1 MKKNIKILKKKL
13 KNFDPKLKEECGV
26 FGVSNAK
33 DASALTALG
42 LHALQHRGQEGC
54 GIVTFDGEKYYSEKR
69 FGLVGDNFSK
79 EKVLKNLKGNYAIGH
94 NRYSTTGEN
103 TLRNIQPF
111 FADTNAGGIGVAHNG
126 NLTNSISLRNKLVED
141 GAIFY
146 TTSDTETIVQL
157 IAKSKRPKTIDKV
170 VDAIFQIQGGYALV
184 MLTQHS
190 LIGVRD
196 PYGIRP
202 LVIGKLGNSYVLA
215 SETCALDIIGAK
227 FVRDVEN
234 GEIVLIENDKLTSVK
249 PFPPK
254 KVRPCVFEYIYFARP
269 DSILDNKTAYEH
281 RKNIGIELAKENDI
295 DAVLAG
301 IKSGIDITSTYYEG
315 TPPIQWALLYESFQ
329 TLDILL
335 ESGASLNQRA
345 LDGSNVYHVCSMKTL
360 DLIDE
365 TSIDIDARNLLG
377 ITPLHKYCYLGD
389 EPEIVKSLILRGANP
404 HAKCPYGREAMESM
418 AAGNTEP
425 EFMDLPD
432 GIFEPISQHVGFS
445 AMHFAA
451 SCYGPMYPE
460 DFNTILNILLENGLD
475 INEQDQYGQTPFM
488 LAGKTNF
495 DSDVPATLLQN
506 GANLEMQD
514 NYGNTVLHL
523 LCAKEFYVNLGDRK
537 DYINYKI
544 EKFNHFLS
552 SVKDLHK
559 IIHVEND
566 MGLTPLD
573 CLCKNPEPGSVVFI
587 KPLIEA
593 GANPFH
599 QNKFGKS
606 SWDLMLNLPHFRN
619 SQTFWE
625 INQKRYTQ

>member
-1 MKKNIKILKKKL
+1 MKKHIKILKKKL
-13 KNFDPKLKEECGV
+13 KNFDPKLKEECGI

-33 DASALTALG
+33 DASALAALG

-69 FGLVGDNFSK
+69 FGLVGDNFNK

-227 FVRDVEN
+227 FLRDVEN
-234 GEIVLIENDKLTSVK
+234 GEIVLIENDELTSIK

-269 DSILDNKTAYEH
+269 DSIIDNKTAYEH
-281 RKNIGIELAKENDI
+281 RKSIGIELAKENNI
-295 DAVLAG
+295 DADIVVPVPDSGNAAALGFAQYLKMNYEHGLIRNHYVGRTFIEPSQKIRSLGVKLKLNANQTTIKDKKIILIDDSLVRGTTSHKIVKMLYDAGAKEVHVKIACPEIRYPDFYGVDTPTKKELLAANKNNDEICEYIG
-301 IKSGIDITSTYYEG
+301 AKSLKFLS
-315 TPPIQWALLYESFQ
+315 
-329 TLDILL
+329 
-335 ESGASLNQRA
+335 
-345 LDGSNVYHVCSMKTL
+345 LDGLYKAIGFDKRNETYPQLTDHYFTGDYPVKP
-360 DLIDE
+360 IDE
-365 TSIDIDARNLLG
+365 
-377 ITPLHKYCYLGD
+377 LGD
-389 EPEIVKSLILRGANP
+389 NKVTQLSLL
-404 HAKCPYGREAMESM
+404 S
-418 AAGNTEP
+418 T
-425 EFMDLPD
+425 
-432 GIFEPISQHVGFS
+432 
-445 AMHFAA
+445 A
-451 SCYGPMYPE
+451 S
-460 DFNTILNILLENGLD
+460 NN
-475 INEQDQYGQTPFM
+475 
-488 LAGKTNF
+488 
-495 DSDVPATLLQN
+495 
-506 GANLEMQD
+506 
-514 NYGNTVLHL
+514 
-523 LCAKEFYVNLGDRK
+523 
-537 DYINYKI
+537 
-544 EKFNHFLS
+544 
-552 SVKDLHK
+552 
-559 IIHVEND
+559 
-566 MGLTPLD
+566 
-573 CLCKNPEPGSVVFI
+573 
-587 KPLIEA
+587 
-593 GANPFH
+593 
-599 QNKFGKS
+599 
-606 SWDLMLNLPHFRN
+606 
-619 SQTFWE
+619 
-625 INQKRYTQ
+625 